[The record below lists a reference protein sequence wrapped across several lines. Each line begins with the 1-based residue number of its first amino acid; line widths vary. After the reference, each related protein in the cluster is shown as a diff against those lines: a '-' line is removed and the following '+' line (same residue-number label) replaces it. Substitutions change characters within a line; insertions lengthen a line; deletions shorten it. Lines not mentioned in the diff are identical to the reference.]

1 MAKAY
6 SADLRE
12 RVIAAVEGGLSRR
25 AAAARFALS
34 PSAAIKWV
42 DRWQETGSK
51 QAKPMGGGRSPMED
65 HASLLLSLLAEQPDL
80 TLDELH
86 ALVRTHGVSTSRS
99 ALWRFF
105 DRHGISFKKNP
116 ARR

>member
-6 SADLRE
+6 SADLRQ

-42 DRWQETGSK
+42 DRWQETGST
-51 QAKPMGGGRSPMED
+51 QAKPVGGRRSPLED

-86 ALVRTHGVSTSRS
+86 ALVRARGLPSSRTS
-99 ALWRFF
+99 LWRFF
-105 DRHGISFKKNP
+105 DRHGISFKKNA